1 MMMSSG
7 IFSENKSILFSKGFL
22 GVYILPLFD
31 VMPQVAWHQRKENK
45 MPKAR
50 AEEERMDCEM
60 PPQEGGEERR
70 KRLDGFLKR
79 YKNLRG
85 ARRLGLAKRRG

>member
-1 MMMSSG
+1 M
-7 IFSENKSILFSKGFL
+7 
-22 GVYILPLFD
+22 PLFD
-31 VMPQVAWHQRKENK
+31 VMPQVAWHQRQENK

-50 AEEERMDCEM
+50 GEEERMDCKM

-79 YKNLRG
+79 YKNPR
-85 ARRLGLAKRRG
+85 